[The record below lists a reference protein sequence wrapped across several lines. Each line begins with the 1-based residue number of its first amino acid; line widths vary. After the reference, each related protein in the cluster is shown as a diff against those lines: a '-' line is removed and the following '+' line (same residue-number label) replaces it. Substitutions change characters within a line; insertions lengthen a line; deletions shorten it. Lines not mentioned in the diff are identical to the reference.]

1 MLKMCIEIASLKDR
15 LLSLFGEINVK
26 DKLINPFIFFYYTYD
41 IA

>member
-1 MLKMCIEIASLKDR
+1 MLKMCIEMALLKDR
-15 LLSLFGEINVK
+15 LEGIFGEINVK